1 MSRHVKLV
9 LDSMRAYNELQT
21 DVLPDQAT
29 RQQMASCKKQ
39 GWESKHGPPGARL
52 KAKSKAGTR
61 SMAHL
66 VPEEVVLLLES
77 VGVVPL
83 PLQAVLQLL
92 DDPLPLPQLLQQC
105 RLL

>member
-1 MSRHVKLV
+1 MCCLIKPPDSRW
-9 LDSMRAYNELQT
+9 QT
-21 DVLPDQAT
+21 
-29 RQQMASCKKQ
+29 
-39 GWESKHGPPGARL
+39 
-52 KAKSKAGTR
+52 AKSKAGTK

-66 VPEEVVLLLES
+66 MPEEVVLLLKS

-105 RLL
+105 